1 VDEAEP
7 DVLSYDVA
15 RYECGPVAR
24 AAIRRLLRRDG
35 RVMWGVAEPGADEDE
50 PHVAGRGR
58 AAASAVATE
67 HGQIDGVWRASLL
80 SGSCGTGGVDVDVEA
95 ERRLARTL
103 RITAAVLRGE
113 PAPALEP
120 EAPAVVK
127 VP

>member
-1 VDEAEP
+1 M
-7 DVLSYDVA
+7 
-15 RYECGPVAR
+15 G
-24 AAIRRLLRRDG
+24 
-35 RVMWGVAEPGADEDE
+35 GVAEPGADEDE

-80 SGSCGTGGVDVDVEA
+80 SGSCGTGGVDVEA